1 MIYKL
6 SKEYG
11 GLGTIRSIQAIEQ
24 LDLMNLRK
32 GKSYVITVM
41 KRVIRF
47 KVLDRFG
54 QTVRIKILW
63 INSSKL
69 KRRKVC

>member
-11 GLGTIRSIQAIEQ
+11 GLGTIRSKEAIEQ

-32 GKSYVITVM
+32 GKSYVITVN
-41 KRVIRF
+41 KRAIRF

-63 INSSKL
+63 VNSSKL
-69 KRRKVC
+69 KRRVC